1 MPTLKPLVPALI
13 AFGLAARPAHAAD
26 DIAELKA
33 QMRQM
38 MESNARMARQIAELE
53 EKLKAAQP
61 RQAPAGQGQPAAV
74 VTAGD
79 EEGTWKLP
87 GSDTSIGL
95 YGFVHLDAYVDAK
108 GRQAA
113 DWAADIGSQPL
124 SGAPGND
131 ARRGKVNLTAR
142 TSRLGL
148 KTLTPT
154 ELGALRTVLE
164 ADFNKNPSGGD
175 GVLNNTLVTNSFGF
189 RLRHAYGE
197 LDGSWG
203 KLLAGQTWSTF
214 MNLDAAPET
223 IDFNGHGSA
232 AFVRQPMIR
241 YVARLGAAG
250 DLALAVE
257 NPHGALDGGTAQATP
272 NIDKRPDLV
281 ANWSLARP
289 WGSLSVQAL
298 STQYRYDDGM
308 VSAKAGGHGLGLG
321 GAFRPTDKDTLT
333 FQITAGRGLG
343 RYLPATSWHI
353 ASYDA
358 AGNTIRLYRSRSYVL
373 GWNRNWTDKV
383 RTNLAIGSTRIGSNW
398 DSDLSDGSID
408 SRSMTE
414 GFANVIMRIAKNVE
428 WGLEYSWGRRETRA
442 WTSGAGATG
451 LDYTGLRRRYQTSL
465 HYAF

>member
-1 MPTLKPLVPALI
+1 MPTLKPLVLALI
-13 AFGLAARPAHAAD
+13 ACGLAAGPARAD
-26 DIAELKA
+26 DLVELKA
-33 QMRQM
+33 QMRQL

-53 EKLKAAQP
+53 DKLKASP
-61 RQAPAGQGQPAAV
+61 PQPAVTAQQARA

-95 YGFVHLDAYVDAK
+95 YGFVHLDAYVDAR

-113 DWAADIGSQPL
+113 DWAADIGSQPVP
-124 SGAPGND
+124 GGPGND
-131 ARRGKVNLTAR
+131 ARRGKFNLTAR

-175 GVLNNTLVTNSFGF
+175 GVLNNTLVASNFGF

-214 MNLDAAPET
+214 MNLDSAPET
-223 IDFNGHGSA
+223 VDFNGHGSA
-232 AFVRQPMIR
+232 AFVRQSMIR
-241 YVARLGAAG
+241 YVAKLGTAG
-250 DLALAVE
+250 DFALAVE

-281 ANWSLARP
+281 ANWSLARS

-298 STQYRYDDGM
+298 STEYRYDNGA
-308 VSAKAGGHGLGLG
+308 VTARAGGHGFGIG
-321 GAFRPTDKDTLT
+321 GAFKPTEKDTLT
-333 FQITAGRGLG
+333 LQITTGKGLG
-343 RYLPATSWHI
+343 RYLPTTSWHI
-353 ASYDA
+353 ASYSA
-358 AGNTIRLYRSRSYVL
+358 AANAIHLYRSHSYVL
-373 GWNRNWTDKV
+373 GWNRNWTDRV
-383 RTNLAIGSTRIGSNW
+383 RSNLAFGSTRIGNNR
-398 DSDLSDGSID
+398 DSDFSDGFID
-408 SRSMTE
+408 SRRMTE
-414 GFANVIMRIAKNVE
+414 GFANVIMRIARNTE
-428 WGLEYSWGRRETRA
+428 WGLEYSWGRRETYP
-442 WTSGAGATG
+442 WLSGAGATG
-451 LDYTGLRRRYQTSL
+451 LAYTGLRRRYQTSL
-465 HYAF
+465 RYTF